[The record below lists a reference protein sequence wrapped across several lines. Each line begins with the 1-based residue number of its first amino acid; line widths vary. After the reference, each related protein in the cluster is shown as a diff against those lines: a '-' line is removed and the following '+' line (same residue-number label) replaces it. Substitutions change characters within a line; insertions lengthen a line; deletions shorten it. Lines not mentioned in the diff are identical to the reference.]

1 MYVVQKHAARRLH
14 YDFRLE
20 LDGVLLSWAIPRGPS
35 LDPAAKRL
43 AVRTEDHPIEYG
55 DFEGVIPEGEYGG
68 GAVIVWDRGRWQPE
82 GDARDA
88 LRRGRLTFTL
98 EGEKLAGRFHLI
110 RTRGEG
116 RAENWLFFRGK
127 GDGGGKDGG
136 KDGDLTEREPR
147 SVLSGR
153 TLEEVA
159 EARDRVWRSNRAASA
174 DLTALIGALPKKLS
188 SRVKLTN
195 LDKLLYPEQGLTKA
209 AIIAYLAVVAERMLP
224 LCADR
229 PLMLL
234 RCPDGQHRQCF
245 FQKHVGKGVP
255 DVLRRVPIREGGK
268 LEEYLAVDS
277 LDGLIGLAQ
286 LGALEIHTW
295 GCRRD
300 KIERPDLLVM
310 DLDPDE
316 SLPWT
321 EVRDAAVELR
331 RRLADLSLESFVKT
345 TGGKG
350 LHVVAPVERRV
361 GWDELVEFAQGIA
374 LAMVRD
380 QPDRY
385 IATASRPKRAGK
397 IFVDYLRNGRGATAI
412 AAYSMRARPDA
423 PVSAPITW
431 DELAGGAQPRDFTV
445 LTMPA
450 RLAGLRRDPWHG
462 FADTRQSISAAMR
475 RGVTR
480 AGR

>member
-1 MYVVQKHAARRLH
+1 MALEQYQKKRDFQQTPEPAGTVRRRKKPAAALSFVVQKHAARRLH

-136 KDGDLTEREPR
+136 KDGELTEREPR

-195 LDKLLYPEQGLTKA
+195 LDKVLYPEQGLTKA

-245 FQKHVGKGVP
+245 
-255 DVLRRVPIREGGK
+255 
-268 LEEYLAVDS
+268 
-277 LDGLIGLAQ
+277 
-286 LGALEIHTW
+286 
-295 GCRRD
+295 
-300 KIERPDLLVM
+300 
-310 DLDPDE
+310 
-316 SLPWT
+316 
-321 EVRDAAVELR
+321 
-331 RRLADLSLESFVKT
+331 
-345 TGGKG
+345 
-350 LHVVAPVERRV
+350 
-361 GWDELVEFAQGIA
+361 
-374 LAMVRD
+374 
-380 QPDRY
+380 
-385 IATASRPKRAGK
+385 
-397 IFVDYLRNGRGATAI
+397 
-412 AAYSMRARPDA
+412 
-423 PVSAPITW
+423 
-431 DELAGGAQPRDFTV
+431 
-445 LTMPA
+445 
-450 RLAGLRRDPWHG
+450 
-462 FADTRQSISAAMR
+462 
-475 RGVTR
+475 
-480 AGR
+480 